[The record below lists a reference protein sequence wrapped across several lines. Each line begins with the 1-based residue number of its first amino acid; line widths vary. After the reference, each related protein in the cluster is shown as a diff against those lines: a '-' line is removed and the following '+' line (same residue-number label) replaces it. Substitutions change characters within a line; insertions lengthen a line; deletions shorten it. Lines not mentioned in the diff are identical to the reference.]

1 MKLQEHNEQLCKD
14 YHSIVV
20 PDRKLEDLRNGL
32 ADLWQHGIQKLI
44 DYLNWDKYLLVQSI
58 VKTINKGNS
67 TEVTAYLDG
76 ALSRNDALIVTLA
89 KLLKPTKKIDDSD

>member
-1 MKLQEHNEQLCKD
+1 MLKLKEHNEQLCKD

-20 PDRKLEDLRNGL
+20 PDRRLEDLRTWL
-32 ADLWQHGIQKLI
+32 ADLWQHGIEKLI

-58 VKTINKGNS
+58 VKTINKGNK

-89 KLLKPTKKIDDSD
+89 QLLKPNKANSD